1 MAYDR
6 AWLEQWCSEYD
17 FTDNGTASN
26 DIFKQV
32 IGRIP
37 DHKTTFGPTENGG
50 YYIKLEGSN
59 IDETFEIS

>member
-6 AWLEQWCSEYD
+6 SWLEQWCSEYN

-32 IGRIP
+32 IGRNP
-37 DHKTTFGPTENGG
+37 DHKTTFGPTERGG
-50 YYIKLEGSN
+50 NYIKLEG
-59 IDETFEIS
+59 